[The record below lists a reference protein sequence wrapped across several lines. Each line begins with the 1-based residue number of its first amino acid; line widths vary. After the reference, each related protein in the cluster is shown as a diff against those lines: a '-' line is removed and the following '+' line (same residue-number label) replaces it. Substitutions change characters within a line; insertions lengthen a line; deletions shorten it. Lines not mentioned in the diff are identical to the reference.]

1 MAAPDVA
8 AILEELGVSLDE
20 DAVEYL
26 AGTFAE
32 VVEDDGAL
40 PEDMAENMCGVLHPM
55 VEDAGYDGDEDSVR
69 ALCLRALAP
78 PPTAAA
84 TVTPAEVQGTAP
96 RERRVPDMLEDEQ
109 LPWEAA
115 SGDAA
120 GPDLED
126 IWELVQALGDEEFAQ
141 LQEELGELIVERGLG
156 GQRYFPPGSV
166 GPGGEGAAT
175 AADDDEG
182 ASPSHLE
189 PEPEPRGPPSA
200 GAGSAAEVLSAQLM
214 RDASV
219 QARKA
224 QQARAEKLAAE
235 EAVVDE
241 QAGAGVA
248 AQLSTVQAL
257 LGVSLEA
264 DVMEYLEGM
273 AAGLREELEE
283 DGGGVA
289 EAAEQLHE
297 LVAPMLEDAGAAEEV
312 IADKAGAIRKAC
324 EQMLTATP
332 AGAADG
338 AAAGGGD
345 VESSSSSSSSEPAPL
360 VAVQALLGVSLEA
373 DVVEYLEGTAAG
385 LREEV
390 EEQHTGAD
398 DAAEQL
404 FSLLGPMLEEA
415 GAEDAALEAREA
427 ELRQACA
434 RLVVAPPPA
443 PAPAEAAAAAP
454 VTARQPLRGRSLR
467 EQVGQVEAWR
477 ITGVGQTQF
486 AMDAKGLSAQEAL
499 RAREREAAKKE
510 LTPAQVR

>member
-1 MAAPDVA
+1 
-8 AILEELGVSLDE
+8 
-20 DAVEYL
+20 
-26 AGTFAE
+26 
-32 VVEDDGAL
+32 
-40 PEDMAENMCGVLHPM
+40 
-55 VEDAGYDGDEDSVR
+55 
-69 ALCLRALAP
+69 
-78 PPTAAA
+78 
-84 TVTPAEVQGTAP
+84 
-96 RERRVPDMLEDEQ
+96 
-109 LPWEAA
+109 
-115 SGDAA
+115 
-120 GPDLED
+120 
-126 IWELVQALGDEEFAQ
+126 
-141 LQEELGELIVERGLG
+141 
-156 GQRYFPPGSV
+156 
-166 GPGGEGAAT
+166 
-175 AADDDEG
+175 
-182 ASPSHLE
+182 
-189 PEPEPRGPPSA
+189 
-200 GAGSAAEVLSAQLM
+200 
-214 RDASV
+214 
-219 QARKA
+219 
-224 QQARAEKLAAE
+224 
-235 EAVVDE
+235 VDE

-345 VESSSSSSSSEPAPL
+345 VESSSSSSSEPAPL